1 MVERKTVKEL
11 LAESIKELMNE
22 KTLQKITVQM
32 IVNNCNLT
40 RQTFYY
46 HFKDKFDLV
55 NWIFMTTID
64 HISESSS
71 PYHPWNEVLG
81 EMLNVMKKDKKFY
94 VNAMNCEGQ
103 NSFYQYIT
111 EYTHITY
118 VKELTKRLDSNN
130 LSEEMLFS
138 IEFNS
143 YGAVGMIY
151 NWIKNNMSIE
161 PYKLGDNI
169 VNNMPQCM
177 KIHFLDK

>member
-1 MVERKTVKEL
+1 MIERKTVKEL

-32 IVNNCNLT
+32 IVDNCNLT

-55 NWIFMTTID
+55 NWIFRTTID

-71 PYHPWNEVLG
+71 PNLPWSNVLG
-81 EMLNVMKKDKKFY
+81 EMLVVMKNDKRFY

-103 NSFYQYIT
+103 NSFHQYIT
-111 EYTHITY
+111 EYTRIAY
-118 VKELTKRLDSNN
+118 VRELTKRLDSNH

-161 PYKLGDNI
+161 PCKLADSI
-169 VNNMPQCM
+169 ANNMPQCM
-177 KIHFLDK
+177 KVHFV